1 MVRRPAWAGRRR
13 RIALIALIGVLA
25 LVLAQT
31 VGSLIHAAPS
41 RPATPTVPTG
51 TGLVANVWVSPSGSD
66 SSHGCARS
74 RSPVVMPDPSTVC
87 ASLGRAYGLA
97 SAGDVV
103 GVAGGDYPA
112 QTICRDGV
120 SCAANVPKGPPAI
133 SIRCAARLACK
144 IHGSLLLGDDNG
156 STAGS
161 APSYI
166 VLDGLVV
173 ANGQVIVSGS
183 SGFTDKGSH
192 ITFENGHV
200 WDLSSRS
207 QEAPTD
213 PGNDYGAIQF
223 IQQAHVAVLNS
234 EIGPVCCSSDGI
246 NEGVVDPYPAR
257 DYTISGNYI
266 HDLYDSCAAIPAA
279 ITALYGPCTGLGGG
293 DVNGAHI
300 DGMQLWGGISG
311 LTITRNRI
319 YSVGDTGNSTGQG
332 IYIERDPTSLP
343 NVTFANI
350 LIANNMVNMGA
361 VSTNAISLVP
371 NGGTLGAT
379 GYLKIL
385 YNTIWASGSS
395 QYGNIRIYNGFMAPG
410 TTVVVAGNIA
420 KNYDTEDNSCAAT
433 AEDGSNLAIVYSHN
447 LFGNRRC
454 SESDIM
460 GTPSFVSISEE
471 APDLHLAGP
480 QKAVGAGESTYCP
493 RVDIDGTSRPVGK
506 SCDIG
511 ADETALLPRKR

>member
-1 MVRRPAWAGRRR
+1 M
-13 RIALIALIGVLA
+13 
-25 LVLAQT
+25 
-31 VGSLIHAAPS
+31 
-41 RPATPTVPTG
+41 
-51 TGLVANVWVSPSGSD
+51 
-66 SSHGCARS
+66 
-74 RSPVVMPDPSTVC
+74 
-87 ASLGRAYGLA
+87 
-97 SAGDVV
+97 
-103 GVAGGDYPA
+103 
-112 QTICRDGV
+112 
-120 SCAANVPKGPPAI
+120 
-133 SIRCAARLACK
+133 
-144 IHGSLLLGDDNG
+144 
-156 STAGS
+156 
-161 APSYI
+161 
-166 VLDGLVV
+166 V

-266 HDLYDSCAAIPAA
+266 HDLYDSCTAIPAA

-293 DVNGAHI
+293 DVNGASI

-433 AEDGSNLAIVYSHN
+433 AEDGWKPPSSTATT
-447 LFGNRRC
+447 C
-454 SESDIM
+454 SETGGAPRATSWGRRRLSVSRKRH
-460 GTPSFVSISEE
+460 GTCTSQARRRRSVQE
-471 APDLHLAGP
+471 
-480 QKAVGAGESTYCP
+480 
-493 RVDIDGTSRPVGK
+493 SRPTVHVSTSTAHPVRSERAVISAPTRPLYYRASGEVEPEL
-506 SCDIG
+506 SAPG
-511 ADETALLPRKR
+511 ADFYRAFGMLNR